1 MLKHTFCHIPRIGT
15 TTEQRYWGKGLK
27 HWADAASQAG
37 EAALGNNATW
47 VRQHLDESL
56 ERLEAGDARWFD
68 AGLPNAE
75 SWRLFGEFRERV
87 AYVDIETTGLTH
99 GEDHITTIALS
110 GAGEV
115 RTYVH
120 GDNLADFQDD
130 IRAFDVIATFNGKC
144 FDVPFIE
151 RTFGIR
157 LDMGHID
164 LRYVL
169 KKIGFSGGLKSI
181 EKQMGIGRDD
191 LDGVDGYFA
200 VILWHEYQNTGN
212 AAALETLLAYN
223 AADVVNLESLLVH
236 AYNKLLDETPF
247 AQGNRQDERPAL
259 PVRHEPDRGLVD
271 RLMARHGMF

>member
-15 TTEQRYWGKGLK
+15 TTEQRYWGKGLR
-27 HWADAASQAG
+27 HWDDAAGRIG
-37 EAALGNNATW
+37 EAALGSNAAW

-56 ERLEAGDARWFD
+56 ERLERGDAQWFD
-68 AGLPNAE
+68 SRLPSAE
-75 SWRLFGEFRERV
+75 GWRLFGEFRERV
-87 AYVDIETTGLTH
+87 AYVDIETTGLSC
-99 GEDHITTIALS
+99 GDDHITTIALS

-115 RTYVH
+115 KTYVH
-120 GDNLADFQDD
+120 GDNLEDFQDD
-130 IRAFDVIATFNGKC
+130 IRAFEVIATFNGKC

-157 LDMGHID
+157 LDMAHID

-191 LDGVDGYFA
+191 LEGVDGYFA
-200 VILWHEYQNTGN
+200 VILWREYQNTGN

-223 AADVVNLESLLVH
+223 AADVVGLESMLVQ
-236 AYNKLLDETPF
+236 AYNRLLGETPF
-247 AQGNRQDERPAL
+247 ARGNSLEERPAL
-259 PVRHEPDRGLVD
+259 SVGHEADRRLVD
-271 RLMARHGMF
+271 RLMARYGLF